1 MNFIVYKRIY
11 VIVLRQYDS
20 VQLHYISMLSAPF
33 AQGALLLIGS
43 QTHAGHIQLSEQ
55 LVRRTYN
62 QLVIEVN

>member
-1 MNFIVYKRIY
+1 MIFIVYKRIY

-43 QTHAGHIQLSEQ
+43 QAHAGLLQLSEQ
-55 LVRRTYN
+55 LVRRTYK
-62 QLVIEVN
+62 QLGIEIN